1 MPMYE
6 FERESGELFEEFM
19 HESEF
24 EERVKDGFMIMPDG
38 SRVKYRDDAWFRR
51 SVVSTCPSNYPMTC
65 TAIGVH
71 PSQVKEH
78 MEHLRAMGC
87 GQVNHTKDGDV
98 IFESKSQRKKVC
110 EALGFFDRN
119 GGYSDPQPKNMT
131 SATTRQ
137 AKSRRR

>member
-6 FERESGELFEEFM
+6 FKTDDDEIVSLLLPYAEFDRRVIDGRIKLDDGRVGTYYFNPHSG
-19 HESEF
+19 
-24 EERVKDGFMIMPDG
+24 I
-38 SRVKYRDDAWFRR
+38 
-51 SVVSTCPSNYPMTC
+51 STCPANYPMVC
-65 TAIGVH
+65 TSIGVH

-87 GQVNHTKDGDV
+87 GQVNHTKNGDP
-98 IFESKSQRKKVC
+98 ILESKAQRKKVC

-119 GGYSDPQPKNMT
+119 AGHSDPQPKNMT
-131 SATTRQ
+131 SANRRI